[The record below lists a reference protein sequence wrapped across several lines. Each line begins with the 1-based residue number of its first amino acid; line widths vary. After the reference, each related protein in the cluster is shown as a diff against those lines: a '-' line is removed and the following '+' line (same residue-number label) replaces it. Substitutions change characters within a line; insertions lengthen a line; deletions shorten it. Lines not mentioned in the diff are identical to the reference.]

1 MPKLIP
7 YETIEACKKGNE
19 EALAAILKHYEP
31 LIVEASRRFVPRP
44 DGKFD
49 TVVDEDVKAYIESE
63 LAMKIMFKYDLSRTP
78 PKKASS
84 KDASED
90 KTDNSK

>member
-31 LIVEASRRFVPRP
+31 LIVEASRRFIPRP

-63 LAMKIMFKYDLSRTP
+63 LAMKIMFKYDLSRKP
-78 PKKASS
+78 PKKVPSEASA
-84 KDASED
+84 DILD
-90 KTDNSK
+90 K